1 MLYFNP
7 WMVLECSICNGFI
20 GCRLYNFGDVFQYD
34 EELTHK
40 RRKKVEE
47 MKKEFCKLFNQKY
60 DNTSYYIED
69 GKLTVKISVSDRALK
84 NANWNKER
92 KFTIDL

>member
-1 MLYFNP
+1 
-7 WMVLECSICNGFI
+7 
-20 GCRLYNFGDVFQYD
+20 
-34 EELTHK
+34 
-40 RRKKVEE
+40 